1 MTAKSATPLQPVSR
15 PRFLSA
21 ITHFLLLIT
30 LLAGGTGTAT
40 ARQLL
45 DRIIAIVDEDVIT
58 QVELEQ
64 RIRDIQYQLK
74 TPVRSE
80 ADFQA
85 LTRQVLE
92 KMVRDKIQL
101 QMADK
106 LGIRIDDVS
115 LNRVLEQLAA
125 NNNLTLEQLRSTLEK
140 DGLDFERFRQ
150 QTRNELVI
158 KQLQQRMVASKIN
171 VSEQEIQQFIEE
183 NNKQAQ
189 ANTRYHL
196 RHILISTPET
206 ARPEQVQQA
215 KQKAQRLY
223 RQIRDGA
230 DFAELAIA
238 ESAGRNALK
247 GGDLGWRNANE
258 LPEDFVARLRT
269 LDNGEITEPI
279 RSASGFHLL
288 QLVDTSSEQN
298 TVIQTHARHILI
310 KGDDNQAREKL
321 ADLKQQIEQGADFA
335 ELAKQ
340 YSEDPGS
347 RNNGGDLGW
356 ADPGTFVPAFESVM
370 QTLDKGELSEPFKSR
385 FGWHIMQVIDR
396 REQSE
401 SRALLAEKARQQIR
415 KRKIDE
421 ELRLWLRKIRDEAYV
436 EIVAGNDAG
445 NDS

>member
-1 MTAKSATPLQPVSR
+1 MQKL
-15 PRFLSA
+15 FFMLLCLS
-21 ITHFLLLIT
+21 
-30 LLAGGTGTAT
+30 LALPAQ
-40 ARQLL
+40 AEQLL

-74 TPVRSE
+74 TPIKSE

-92 KMVRDKIQL
+92 KMIRDKIQL
-101 QMADK
+101 QMAKK
-106 LGIRIDDVS
+106 LGIKIDDVT
-115 LNRVLEQLAA
+115 LNRVLQQLAE
-125 NNNLTLEQLRSTLEK
+125 NNRLSLEQLRATLEK
-140 DGLDFERFRQ
+140 DGINFERFRE

-158 KQLQQRMVASKIN
+158 KQLQQRLVASKIN
-171 VSEQEIQQFIEE
+171 VSDQEINQFIEE
-183 NNKQAQ
+183 NERQAQ
-189 ANTRYHL
+189 QNVRYRL

-215 KQKAQRLY
+215 REKAQALY
-223 RQIRDGA
+223 EKIRAGA
-230 DFAELAIA
+230 DFAELAIQ
-238 ESAGRNALK
+238 ESAGRNALQ
-247 GGDLGWRNANE
+247 GGDLGWRSANA
-258 LPEDFVARLRT
+258 LPEDFVATLRQ
-269 LDNGEITEPI
+269 LNKGETTQPI

-288 QLVDTSSEQN
+288 QLVDTSSEQG

-310 KGDDNQAREKL
+310 KGDDENARAKL
-321 ADLKQQIEQGADFA
+321 ADIKQQIEQGKDFA

-347 RNNGGDLGW
+347 RDQGGDLGW

-370 QTLDKGELSEPFKSR
+370 QTLDEGEVSAPFQSQ
-385 FGWHIMQVIDR
+385 FGWHIMQVLER
-396 REQSE
+396 REQAA
-401 SRALLAEKARQQIR
+401 SRAMLSAQARKQIR

-436 EIVAGNDAG
+436 EIIPMT
-445 NDS
+445 DSGEQTTEPAS